1 MRVKSSPE
9 TTLLREKWM
18 GRAREYLEWG
28 SLSLFEGFGY
38 LKRTKWRMWEMA
50 STKVKTCLATFI
62 ITKGIKKKSGEKGFF

>member
-1 MRVKSSPE
+1 M
-9 TTLLREKWM
+9 
-18 GRAREYLEWG
+18 EWG
-28 SLSLFEGFGY
+28 SLNLFEGFGY